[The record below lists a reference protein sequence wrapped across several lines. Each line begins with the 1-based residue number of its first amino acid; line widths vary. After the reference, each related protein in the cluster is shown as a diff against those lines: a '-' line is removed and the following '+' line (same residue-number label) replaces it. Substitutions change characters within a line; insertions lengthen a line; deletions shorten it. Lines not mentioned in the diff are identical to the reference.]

1 MLKITTEPTGP
12 AAAGGAAEYRIETG
26 GTEKTKRLDV
36 KIADTETGELLG
48 AKRYAEVTAVTVDAA
63 PIVGRH
69 IRFAPEAGHTGFLA
83 AKDRWRTVKIV
94 AATETEEAVSGTC
107 VYHAGAG
114 TEEVP
119 ALLTTL
125 PRQRLIGPEEQEQ
138 LTLLTKSP
146 WMTLRATGPEGT
158 TERRFLTQNAT
169 VNVFRLAAADY
180 PGAERIELVTGD
192 GLTVEYTVL
201 APPKGARRIA
211 WRTRA
216 GSLEHY
222 TFPLEQ
228 ASTVET
234 KKNRIRTPEG
244 IGTLTTATERR
255 LRLRSAYETREMLEA
270 LAEII
275 EAPQVWLAEAESYVP
290 VTVLTDKATVHRHG
304 TMSLLEMEIAL

>member
-26 GTEKTKRLDV
+26 GTEKAKRLDV
-36 KIADTETGELLG
+36 KIADAETGELLG

-63 PIVGRH
+63 PIVERH
-69 IRFAPEAGHTGFLA
+69 IRFAPEAGHTGFVA
-83 AKDRWRTVKIV
+83 AKDRWRAVKIE
-94 AATETEEAVSGTC
+94 AATETEEAVSEAC

-114 TEEVP
+114 AEEVP

-201 APPKGARRIA
+201 APPKGAQRIA

-228 ASTVET
+228 AATVET

-290 VTVLTDKATVHRHG
+290 VTVLTDKATVHSHG